1 VCPERRARR
10 KPLLDL
16 ECGSGTQRNRDKY
29 MKSLG
34 FLCVVVLALVGC
46 SDSLR
51 NKPVVLD
58 KSQIDIP
65 QMNAFLQ
72 GPVGTTNW
80 NWTCFLAR
88 PREGDPIKWSS
99 VLCNRPIL
107 ITDGRN
113 VLATGQMVS
122 VLVLGGNEFLALGIR
137 FPTPSMVDDLEKKLG
152 IQRVEIPPAPLGTS
166 VGSADAF
173 PKFKPK

>member
-1 VCPERRARR
+1 
-10 KPLLDL
+10 
-16 ECGSGTQRNRDKY
+16 

-34 FLCVVVLALVGC
+34 FLCVVVLTLVGC

-51 NKPVVLD
+51 NQPVVLD
-58 KSQIDIP
+58 KAQIDIP
-65 QMNAFLQ
+65 QMNAFIQ
-72 GPVGTTNW
+72 GPVGTTNWNWNW

-122 VLVLGGNEFLALGIR
+122 VLGGDEFLALGIR

-166 VGSADAF
+166 APSADAF
-173 PKFKPK
+173 PAFKPK

>member
-1 VCPERRARR
+1 
-10 KPLLDL
+10 
-16 ECGSGTQRNRDKY
+16 

-34 FLCVVVLALVGC
+34 FLCVVVLTLVGC

-58 KSQIDIP
+58 KTQIDIP
-65 QMNAFLQ
+65 QMNAFIQ
-72 GPVGTTNW
+72 GPVGITNW

-88 PREGDPIKWSS
+88 PREGDSIRWSS

-113 VLATGQMVS
+113 VLAIGKIAGVMVD
-122 VLVLGGNEFLALGIR
+122 GNKLEALGIS
-137 FPTPSMVDDLEKKLG
+137 FQTPSIVDDLEKKLG
-152 IQRVEIPPAPLGTS
+152 I
-166 VGSADAF
+166 
-173 PKFKPK
+173 

>member
-1 VCPERRARR
+1 
-10 KPLLDL
+10 
-16 ECGSGTQRNRDKY
+16 

-34 FLCVVVLALVGC
+34 FLCVVVLMLAGC

-58 KSQIDIP
+58 KTQIDIP
-65 QMNAFLQ
+65 QMNAFIQ
-72 GPVGTTNW
+72 GPSGST

-88 PREGDPIKWSS
+88 PGKSDPIKGAM

-113 VLATGQMVS
+113 VLTTGQIAS
-122 VLVLGGNEFLALGIR
+122 VIGGNEFLALGIS
-137 FPTPSMVDDLEKKLG
+137 FPTPSIVDDLEKKLG
-152 IQRVEIPPAPLGTS
+152 IQRLEIPPAPLGTS
-166 VGSADAF
+166 APSADAL
-173 PKFKPK
+173 PAFKPK